1 MLWFRGVLEWVGGRV
16 ILAEADLVTA
26 SSRPPELHGVEGL
39 AAFHIS
45 PGDTVKLAVLRH
57 PDDLYDTSVIFEV
70 WEPGGA
76 QPPNS
81 HPASVETFFFISGS
95 GVAYC
100 DGHIEPVRAG
110 QLLVLP
116 PQSLHRIENS
126 GTDRLYAITTM
137 APDAGFAALIE
148 AGEPTMLSAADL
160 AVARGVPA

>member
-1 MLWFRGVLEWVGGRV
+1 M
-16 ILAEADLVTA
+16 A
-26 SSRPPELHGVEGL
+26 SGRPPELHGAEGL

-57 PDDLYDTSVIFEV
+57 PDALYDASVIFEV

-81 HPASVETFFFISGS
+81 HPASVETFFFLRGS

-100 DGHIEPVRAG
+100 DDHTDPVRAG

-116 PQSLHRIENS
+116 PQSVHRIENT

-148 AGEPTMLSAADL
+148 AGEPTTLSAADL
-160 AVARGVPA
+160 AVFRGLPAS